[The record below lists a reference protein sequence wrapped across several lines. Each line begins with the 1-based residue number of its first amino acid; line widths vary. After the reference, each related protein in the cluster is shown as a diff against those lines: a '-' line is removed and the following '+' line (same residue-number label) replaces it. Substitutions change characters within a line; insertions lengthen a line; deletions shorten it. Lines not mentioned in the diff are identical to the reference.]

1 MTDTTANLGLP
12 VIAAAQAQKHVTHNE
27 ALRLIDTLVQLAVL
41 DRDLATPPGTPNEG
55 ERWIVGP
62 SPTGDWAGH
71 AGEIAAWQEGAWQL
85 SLPRPGWLAFV
96 IDEGKLVIWNG
107 SAWSEVSSTVTALQ
121 NLALL
126 GVGTTAD
133 ATNPFSAKLN
143 NALWVARTVAEG
155 GDGDLRYK
163 MSKEGAGDVLSLLM
177 QTNFSGRAEFGL
189 IGDDD
194 LTIKVSPDGSAWR
207 TALVADRATGAV
219 SLPNTLHAARG
230 LILPQTRALIAA
242 MANEPRRVRTLLIDD
257 LITTLVDAGVW
268 AKLDILYVLAAHD
281 SQAALINWIDPA
293 GVAGTA
299 VNGPTFTAD
308 RGFAGDGAT
317 SYIDSG
323 IRLDTLGGNY
333 TQDSACMFVWSL
345 TDAADDDYYDIGTGT
360 QARLNAR
367 RTTGSMLTRANDGT
381 NSAVAVADSLGLSMW
396 SRGASGSYDRY
407 RNATSLGAASVA
419 SIGLDNTNLDVL
431 RGGPGQYSARQIAVA
446 GVGGYLDAS
455 EQGALHGALSDYLT
469 DVGA

>member
-1 MTDTTANLGLP
+1 
-12 VIAAAQAQKHVTHNE
+12 
-27 ALRLIDTLVQLAVL
+27 
-41 DRDLATPPGTPNEG
+41 
-55 ERWIVGP
+55 
-62 SPTGDWAGH
+62 
-71 AGEIAAWQEGAWQL
+71 
-85 SLPRPGWLAFV
+85 
-96 IDEGKLVIWNG
+96 
-107 SAWSEVSSTVTALQ
+107 
-121 NLALL
+121 
-126 GVGTTAD
+126 
-133 ATNPFSAKLN
+133 
-143 NALWVARTVAEG
+143 
-155 GDGDLRYK
+155 
-163 MSKEGAGDVLSLLM
+163 M

-194 LTIKVSPDGSAWR
+194 LTIKVSPDGSAWS